1 MKYSIGHQDFRKIRE
16 EGFKYVD
23 KTEHI
28 CRLIENGGY
37 LFLSRPRRFG
47 KSLTVS
53 TMNELYSGSEELFK
67 GLWAGEHWNFK
78 DKQRPVIWL
87 KFSSIDYE
95 NLGVTAALLHELH
108 SIIDR
113 RGIKMPQGLTL
124 KLVFRELLFQ
134 LAQSSPSG
142 KVVLLIDEYDKPII
156 DYIDDIPKA
165 EANRDALRA
174 FYAVLK
180 DADPYLE
187 LVFITG
193 VSAFSKVS
201 LFSDLNN
208 LDNLTLSPEAYTLVG
223 ITQQELEDNFGPQ
236 LDASGYTRAEVR
248 RWYNGYAWG
257 SHERVYNPWSILKF
271 LKKRELDNYWAESGT
286 PTFVTKLLTQ
296 HADYNVAPT
305 TVRKLDLTSFN
316 LAQLNPVAILFQA
329 GYLTVKEVM
338 PATGQLL
345 LDYPNEEVRQTFLY
359 ALLGEYGFGNN
370 ELASTRINRLYKAF
384 CARDLDTIIEIINV
398 SLAAV
403 PHQLWQRQSEAM
415 VHAIIHTTF
424 TVLGLYTRSEVSTS
438 RGRADIGVE
447 VPKYVY
453 ILELKLGGT
462 AAEAMAQ
469 IETRGFG
476 DAYTN
481 GQQEVV
487 KIGIAFDVEERLVG
501 DWMEGG

>member
-1 MKYSIGHQDFRKIRE
+1 MEIQ
-16 EGFKYVD
+16 
-23 KTEHI
+23 
-28 CRLIENGGY
+28 
-37 LFLSRPRRFG
+37 
-47 KSLTVS
+47 
-53 TMNELYSGSEELFK
+53 
-67 GLWAGEHWNFK
+67 
-78 DKQRPVIWL
+78 Q
-87 KFSSIDYE
+87 
-95 NLGVTAALLHELH
+95 
-108 SIIDR
+108 
-113 RGIKMPQGLTL
+113 TL
-124 KLVFRELLFQ
+124 
-134 LAQSSPSG
+134 
-142 KVVLLIDEYDKPII
+142 
-156 DYIDDIPKA
+156 
-165 EANRDALRA
+165 
-174 FYAVLK
+174 LK

-223 ITQQELEDNFGPQ
+223 ITQHELEDNFGPQ
-236 LDASGYTRAEVR
+236 LDASGYSREEVR

-296 HADYNVAPT
+296 NADYNVAPT

-316 LAQLNPVAILFQA
+316 LAQLNPIAILFQA

-370 ELASTRINRLYKAF
+370 ELASTRIDRLYKAF

-438 RGRADIGVE
+438 RGRADIVVE
-447 VPKYVY
+447 VPKLIY

-462 AAEAMAQ
+462 AAEALAQ
-469 IETRGFG
+469 IQSRGYSQ
-476 DAYTN
+476 AYAD
-481 GQQEVV
+481 GEREVV
-487 KIGIAFDVEERLVG
+487 ELGIAFDVERRGVEEWV
-501 DWMEGG
+501 EG